1 MKPRARPGGAR
12 GRLGDIMEILLQ
24 LVVSG
29 IALGMIYAVI
39 AFGYQLTF
47 ATSGTLNFG
56 QGEALMLGALVGLSL
71 VGTIHGGPY
80 LGYWL
85 MIPVVVVFG
94 ALQGIFVEWIA
105 VRPAIRIKSEFGWIM
120 STIALA
126 IIFKNVAENIWGKD
140 VLPFPSPLSS
150 EPFTVLGANVQ
161 PMQVAVIIGAL
172 AIMFAVEIFNR
183 KSIYGKAVVAT
194 ANDRDAAGLM
204 GINTGMVI
212 TFSYA
217 LSSATA
223 AFAGALVAPLT
234 LTSATMGA
242 SLGLKAFAV
251 AIIGGLT
258 SGMGAIVGGIILGIA
273 ETATGFYLSTG
284 YKEVPGLVLL
294 LLVLAVKPSGLF
306 GKAAI
311 KKV

>member
-1 MKPRARPGGAR
+1 
-12 GRLGDIMEILLQ
+12 
-24 LVVSG
+24 VSG

-80 LGYWL
+80 IGYWL
-85 MIPVVVVFG
+85 MIPIVVVFG
-94 ALQGIFVEWIA
+94 ALQGMFVEWIA
-105 VRPAIRIKSEFGWIM
+105 VRPALRIKSEFGWIM

-161 PMQVAVIIGAL
+161 PMQVAVVIGAL
-172 AIMFAVEIFNR
+172 AIMVAVEIFNR

-223 AFAGALVAPLT
+223 AFAGALIAPLT

-306 GKAAI
+306 GRAAI

>member
-1 MKPRARPGGAR
+1 
-12 GRLGDIMEILLQ
+12 MEILLQ
-24 LVVSG
+24 LIISG

-71 VGTIHGGPY
+71 VGNIHGGPY
-80 LGYWL
+80 MSYML
-85 MIPVVVVFG
+85 MIPFVIMFG
-94 ALQGIFVEWIA
+94 ALQGVIVEWIG
-105 VRPAIRIKSEFGWIM
+105 VRPAIKIKSEFGWIM

-126 IIFKNVAENIWGKD
+126 IIAKNVAENIWGKD
-140 VLPFPSPLSS
+140 DLTFPSPLSAA
-150 EPFTVLGANVQ
+150 PLKFLGANVQ
-161 PMQVAVIIGAL
+161 PMQIAVVLGAL
-172 AIMFAVEIFNR
+172 AMMAAVELFNR

-194 ANDRDAAGLM
+194 SNDRDAAGLM
-204 GINTGMVI
+204 GINTSVVI

-223 AFAGALVAPLT
+223 AFAGVLVAPLT
-234 LTSATMGA
+234 LTGATMGTA
-242 SLGLKAFAV
+242 LGLKAFAV

-258 SGMGAIVGGIILGIA
+258 SGMGAIVGGLILGIA
-273 ETATGFYLSTG
+273 ETTTGFYISTG

-294 LLVLAVKPSGLF
+294 LLVLAIKPAGLF

>member
-1 MKPRARPGGAR
+1 
-12 GRLGDIMEILLQ
+12 MEILLQ
-24 LVVSG
+24 LVFSG

-71 VGTIHGGPY
+71 VGNIHGGPY
-80 LGYWL
+80 LNYWL
-85 MIPVVVVFG
+85 MIPVVIAFG
-94 ALQGIFVEWIA
+94 ALQGVVVEWIG
-105 VRPAIRIKSEFGWIM
+105 VRPAIKIKSEFGWIM

-140 VLPFPSPLSS
+140 DLTFPTPLTATPFQV
-150 EPFTVLGANVQ
+150 FGANVQ
-161 PMQVAVIIGAL
+161 PMQVVVVLGAL
-172 AIMFAVEIFNR
+172 AMMFAVEMFNR

-204 GINTGMVI
+204 GINTSMVI

-223 AFAGALVAPLT
+223 AFAGVLIAPLT
-234 LTSATMGA
+234 LTGATMGTA
-242 SLGLKAFAV
+242 LGLKAFAV

-258 SGMGAIVGGIILGIA
+258 SGMGAIVGGLILGIA
-273 ETATGFYLSTG
+273 ETLTGFYISTG

-294 LLVLAVKPSGLF
+294 LLVLAIKPAGLF
-306 GKAAI
+306 GKTAI

>member
-1 MKPRARPGGAR
+1 
-12 GRLGDIMEILLQ
+12 MEILLQ

-85 MIPVVVVFG
+85 MIPIVVLFG
-94 ALQGIFVEWIA
+94 ALQGVFVEWIA

-126 IIFKNVAENIWGKD
+126 IIFKNMAENIWGKD

-161 PMQVAVIIGAL
+161 PMQVAVIVGAL

>member
-1 MKPRARPGGAR
+1 
-12 GRLGDIMEILLQ
+12 MEILLQ
-24 LVVSG
+24 LLISG

-56 QGEALMLGALVGLSL
+56 QGEALMLGALVGLTL
-71 VGTIHGGPY
+71 VSSVHGGPY
-80 LGYWL
+80 LNYWL
-85 MIPVVVVFG
+85 MIPLVMVFG
-94 ALQGIFVEWIA
+94 ALQGIVVEWIG
-105 VRPAIRIKSEFGWIM
+105 VRPAIKIKSEFGWIM
-120 STIALA
+120 STIALGHHLQ
-126 IIFKNVAENIWGKD
+126 ERRGKY
-140 VLPFPSPLSS
+140 LGQATTSRFPSPAIAK
-150 EPFTVLGANVQ
+150 PFQVLGANVQ
-161 PMQVAVIIGAL
+161 LDGDARGHRRRCHDARRRIVQPQIDLRQGGGRHVQ
-172 AIMFAVEIFNR
+172 R
-183 KSIYGKAVVAT
+183 S
-194 ANDRDAAGLM
+194 DAAGLM

-223 AFAGALVAPLT
+223 AFAGVLVAPLT
-234 LTSATMGA
+234 LTGATMGT

-258 SGMGAIVGGIILGIA
+258 TGMGTVVGGMILGIC
-273 ETATGFYLSTG
+273 ETLTGFYISTG

-294 LLVLAVKPSGLF
+294 LLVLAVKPAGLF
-306 GKAAI
+306 GKTAI

>member
-1 MKPRARPGGAR
+1 
-12 GRLGDIMEILLQ
+12 MEILLQ
-24 LVVSG
+24 LAVSG

-71 VGTIHGGPY
+71 VSNIHGGPY
-80 LGYWL
+80 LNYWL
-85 MIPVVVVFG
+85 MIPVVMVFG
-94 ALQGIFVEWIA
+94 AMQGAFVEWIG
-105 VRPAIRIKSEFGWIM
+105 VRPAIKIKSEFGWIM

-140 VLPFPSPLSS
+140 DLTFPTPLTAT
-150 EPFTVLGANVQ
+150 PFTVLGANIQ
-161 PMQVAVIIGAL
+161 PMQIVVVLGAIAMML
-172 AIMFAVEIFNR
+172 AVEFFNR

-194 ANDRDAAGLM
+194 SNDRDAAGLM
-204 GINTGMVI
+204 GINTSMVI

-223 AFAGALVAPLT
+223 AFAGVLVAPLT
-234 LTSATMGA
+234 LTGSTMGTA
-242 SLGLKAFAV
+242 LGLKAFSV

-258 SGMGAIVGGIILGIA
+258 SGMGVIVGGLIIGLS
-273 ETATGFYLSTG
+273 ETLTGFYISTG

-294 LLVLAVKPSGLF
+294 LLVLAFKPAGLF

>member
-1 MKPRARPGGAR
+1 
-12 GRLGDIMEILLQ
+12 
-24 LVVSG
+24 VSG

-80 LGYWL
+80 IGYWL
-85 MIPVVVVFG
+85 MIPIVVVFG
-94 ALQGIFVEWIA
+94 ALQGMFVEWIA
-105 VRPAIRIKSEFGWIM
+105 VRPALRIKSEFGWIM

-172 AIMFAVEIFNR
+172 AIMLAVEIFNR

-204 GINTGMVI
+204 GINTRMVI

-223 AFAGALVAPLT
+223 AFAGALIAPLT

>member
-1 MKPRARPGGAR
+1 M
-12 GRLGDIMEILLQ
+12 DILLQ
-24 LVVSG
+24 LVFSG

-71 VGTIHGGPY
+71 AGGVHGGPY
-80 LGYWL
+80 LNYWL
-85 MIPVVVVFG
+85 AIPIVILFG
-94 ALQGIFVEWIA
+94 ALQGAFVEWIG

-126 IIFKNVAENIWGKD
+126 IIFKNVAENIWGKED
-140 VLPFPSPLSS
+140 MPFPSPLDTA
-150 EPFTVLGANVQ
+150 PVQVLGANVQ
-161 PMQVAVIIGAL
+161 PMQLVVIGGAL
-172 AIMFAVEIFNR
+172 LIMLAVEVFNR
-183 KSIYGKAVVAT
+183 KSIHGKAVVAT

-204 GINTGMVI
+204 GIDTGRVI
-212 TFSYA
+212 TLSYA

-223 AFAGALVAPLT
+223 AFAGALVAPIT
-234 LTSATMGA
+234 LTGATMGA

-258 SGMGAIVGGIILGIA
+258 SGMGAIVGGLIMGIA
-273 ETATGFYLSTG
+273 ETTAGYYISTG
-284 YKEVPGLVLL
+284 YKDVPGLVLL
-294 LLVLAVKPSGLF
+294 LLVLAVKPAGLF
-306 GKAAI
+306 GKATI